1 VHFAGTFDKK
11 KNEAEFRGPFVS
23 FVRASADAV
32 STARAGTKRLAELLL
47 EQRPKGAGQHWG
59 EGHIWNGA
67 ISDDGATLTN
77 PLVRFM
83 SSDATPNQTRV
94 LFELKELADKCATWD
109 GHGAVHANVFG
120 TGATRDEGPLHF
132 DDYLNFMVVLLGK
145 KTFILGHP
153 DVMAPGSGEGR
164 LNENLNWK
172 PSDRLSNNADWAMVE
187 LQAGDGLFLPP
198 GWWHY
203 VITEENSLMANWWV
217 EAPVQTETVP
227 GSDDDDNNDGNGDG
241 DFGNDDGNSDVDFE
255 APVQTETVPG
265 SDDDD
270 NNEGNGDGDFDNDDG
285 NSDGDFDINDEN
297 SDSSNDDD
305 RMAVGFGRSM
315 ARPIHRGLCDVGGGL
330 KLTVTG
336 SRGLLCDLVAPAS
349 EQCPSTRVFDAA
361 FKYGSVDFGPGHL
374 YRRSITISNATKLD
388 ERDRV
393 WVADLTSLREG
404 APSTERVII
413 KKSRSEREFETER
426 AVYVDYANGAASC
439 TTLVIAVR
447 ICRVASASRTEITRY
462 IITLKQDGS
471 PVISEVARKK
481 AVDKFNNDSN
491 WNYHDNKPDNFVLVG
506 KHPIILDFGDCT
518 HDDDENCF

>member
-1 VHFAGTFDKK
+1 MHFAGTFDKK
-11 KNEAEFRGPFVS
+11 KHEAEFRDPFVG
-23 FVRASADAV
+23 FARASTDAV

-67 ISDDGATLTN
+67 ISDDGASLTN

-83 SSDATPNQTRV
+83 STNATPNHTRV

-172 PSDRLSNNADWAMVE
+172 PSDRRSNNADWAMVE

-217 EAPVQTETVP
+217 EAPVQMETVP

-241 DFGNDDGNSDVDFE
+241 DYGNDDGN
-255 APVQTETVPG
+255 G
-265 SDDDD
+265 
-270 NNEGNGDGDFDNDDG
+270 
-285 NSDGDFDINDEN
+285 DGDFDINDEN

-305 RMAVGFGRSM
+305 RMAVDYGRSM

-336 SRGLLCDLVAPAS
+336 SRGLLCDVVAPAS

-439 TTLVIAVR
+439 TTLVIAIR

-462 IITLKQDGS
+462 IVTLKQDGP

-491 WNYHDNKPDNFVLVG
+491 WNYHDNKPCNFVLVG